1 MKLNILRKVPL
12 VALFFSR
19 APLVALF
26 LKCAISS
33 MSSPNNIRQLF
44 MPFHCFAGFL
54 NTKIRED
61 SITNRVSDQGCYKGV
76 VKDHISWCQGS
87 FHQSLDGNVT
97 SIMGS
102 MIGGLQ
108 DHMSKLIENRSS
120 KKNIFVVRSH
130 HKQMIENI
138 SKKSTRSA
146 RSHLH
151 LKVIRDSK
159 EIIKITYS
167 TVQHS
172 TERYPADHKDATF
185 QNSSCS
191 TTVEPKRRDFSQQ
204 LISCSSFS

>member
-1 MKLNILRKVPL
+1 
-12 VALFFSR
+12 
-19 APLVALF
+19 
-26 LKCAISS
+26 
-33 MSSPNNIRQLF
+33 
-44 MPFHCFAGFL
+44 
-54 NTKIRED
+54 
-61 SITNRVSDQGCYKGV
+61 
-76 VKDHISWCQGS
+76 
-87 FHQSLDGNVT
+87 
-97 SIMGS
+97 
-102 MIGGLQ
+102 
-108 DHMSKLIENRSS
+108 MSKLIENRSS

-159 EIIKITYS
+159 EIIKNTYS

-204 LISCSSFS
+204 LISCSSCSGLGHTDNLCPAERPTSRPLAATCTQCTHTYTYKQQDGVEVLLTSTTTCSAHRR